1 MATSSS
7 TGSPAAAPD
16 PVLAA
21 LTAPDG
27 PFALVEEDVLG
38 VPLRVLAE
46 RPRSITTFV
55 ERARGFGDREYLV
68 HEDRRIT
75 FTRHVRDVA
84 STAHAL
90 RERYGVGPG
99 DRVAILA
106 ANRPEWLT
114 AFQAAAALGAIAVG
128 MNGWW
133 AADEI
138 RYAVADCAPTV
149 LIADRRRL
157 ERLGGAAAAADEL
170 GLPVVEMEGDF
181 AALTEYAP
189 DADLPPGA
197 ADEDDPALIL
207 YTSGTTGR
215 PKGAVLTHR
224 NVVAMQNL
232 QALLAARASAHSP
245 AAPAQAPPGRWLV
258 NSPFFHVSGL
268 LAGAVAALAGGQT
281 MVLYAGRFEVPRLL
295 ELIERERCTT
305 WSLVPTLGWRVVN
318 HPDTARHDLSSI
330 VRLGGG
336 SAAFSPEL
344 VRRLQEV
351 FPGAKGALGVGYGLT
366 ESGGVATTAGAA
378 QLEGVPG
385 AIGTAVPTVE
395 VTIRH
400 EDGTERPD
408 GVEGELWIRSPLVM
422 RGYWRNEEAT
432 AKALTPDRWLR
443 TGDLGFARAGRFHLA
458 TRRSDLIL
466 RGGENVYPAEI
477 EHCLDAHPDVAES
490 VVVGVPHPEWG
501 EEVKAIVV
509 PAQGSPITAAE
520 LGAYVAERL
529 AHFKVPAHWEL
540 RAEPLPRTP
549 TGKVI
554 RAVATGGRP
563 ADLVEE

>member
-1 MATSSS
+1 MVRAMATSRSS
-7 TGSPAAAPD
+7 APTD
-16 PVLAA
+16 ALVA
-21 LTAPDG
+21 LTAPGG

-38 VPLRVLAE
+38 VPMPVLAD
-46 RPRSITTFV
+46 RPRSLTHFV
-55 ERARGFGDREYLV
+55 EDAHRFGDRDYLV
-68 HEDRRIT
+68 YEDRRVT
-75 FTRHVRDVA
+75 FADHARAVA

-90 RERYGVGPG
+90 RDRYGIGPG

-114 AFQAAAALGAIAVG
+114 AFQATAALGAIAVG

-138 RYAVADCAPTV
+138 RYGIADCEPKLLV
-149 LIADRRRL
+149 ADRRRL
-157 ERLGGAAAAADEL
+157 ERLGGAVRAAETL
-170 GLPVVEMEGDF
+170 GVTVVEIEADF
-181 AALTEYAP
+181 AALEAYAP
-189 DADLPPGA
+189 DAELPPGA

-232 QALLAARASAHSP
+232 QSLLAARATAHVP
-245 AAPAQAPPGRWLV
+245 AEVLAKAPAGRWLV

-281 MVLYAGRFEVPRLL
+281 MVLYSGRFEVPRAL

-305 WSLVPTLGWRVVN
+305 WALVPTLAWRVVN
-318 HPDTARHDLSSI
+318 HADTPGYDLSSI
-330 VRLGGG
+330 SRLGGG

-351 FPGAKGALGVGYGLT
+351 FPNAKGAVGVGYGLT

-378 QLEGVPG
+378 QLEGEPG

-395 VTIRH
+395 VTIHH
-400 EDGTERPD
+400 EDGTEQLE

-422 RGYWRNEEAT
+422 LGYWRNDEAT
-432 AKALTPDRWLR
+432 AKALTADRRLR
-443 TGDLGFARAGRFHLA
+443 TGDLGYTRGGRFYLA

-490 VVVGVPHPEWG
+490 VVVGVPHREWG

-509 PAQGSPITAAE
+509 PAPGSAITAAD
-520 LGAYVAERL
+520 LATYVAERL

-540 RAEPLPRTP
+540 RTTPLPRTP

-554 RAVATGGRP
+554 RAVATGAKA